1 MMQGTQNSALGS
13 VGLQCL
19 LFLRQNCFPQEK
31 TKSTTRLGT
40 EGQDVCMK
48 ENECIAPDYGEWRCC
63 VQREVVWCFYFTKNN
78 IIILISQVT

>member
-31 TKSTTRLGT
+31 TKKYNAVGDRGTRC
-40 EGQDVCMK
+40 VC
-48 ENECIAPDYGEWRCC
+48 E
-63 VQREVVWCFYFTKNN
+63 RE
-78 IIILISQVT
+78 